1 MKSRVI
7 PPGEFLA
14 VQSQCGPMEVV
25 TTAEDSPQA
34 NVARLLAS
42 QNGRPHWHE
51 QTVEYYLVLAGL
63 GHIRIG
69 EHNADPQDFLAQPGS
84 LILIQTGEIHQVRP
98 WPGGLFELLV
108 MAAPAWQPDDELF
121 LLPLVEQRFAELCL

>member
-7 PPGEFLA
+7 PPGEFLS
-14 VQSQCGPMEVV
+14 VQSECGPMEVV
-25 TTAEDSPQA
+25 TTAEDSLRA
-34 NVARLLAS
+34 SVARLYAS

-51 QTVEYYLVLAGL
+51 QTAEYYLVLSGL

-69 EHNADPQDFLAQPGS
+69 EHDTDPQDFLVRTGD
-84 LILIQTGEIHQVRP
+84 LILIQPREIHQVRP

-108 MAAPAWQPDDELF
+108 MSAPAWQPGDELF
-121 LLPLVEQRFAELCL
+121 LLPVVEQRFSELCL